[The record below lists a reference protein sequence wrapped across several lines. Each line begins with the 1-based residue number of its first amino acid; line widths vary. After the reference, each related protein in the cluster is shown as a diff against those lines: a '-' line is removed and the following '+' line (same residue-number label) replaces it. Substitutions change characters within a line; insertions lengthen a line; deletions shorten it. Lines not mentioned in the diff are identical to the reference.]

1 MILDHLDNWKRYGSL
16 NAGFEKAFE
25 FLQRADLAELPA
37 GRHELDGDRLY
48 VVVIRDDGRGREGV
62 KLEAHRRYIDIQ
74 FCLSGADEM
83 GWKPVSR
90 CTGRQGFDES
100 KDVEII
106 ADRPETWLTVP
117 SGTFAIFFPPDAH
130 APQGGAGP
138 LHKVVVKVADG
149 P

>member
-1 MILDHLDNWKRYGSL
+1 MILDHLGNWKCYASL

-25 FLQRADLAELPA
+25 FLQRADLAELEG

-62 KLEAHRRYIDIQ
+62 KLEAHMKYIDIQ
-74 FCLSGADEM
+74 FCLSGTDEM
-83 GWKPVSR
+83 GWKSVAL
-90 CTGRQGFDES
+90 CTGRAQFDES

-106 ADRPETWLTVP
+106 TDRPETWLTVP
-117 SGTFAIFFPPDAH
+117 SGTFAIFFPQDAH
-130 APQGGAGP
+130 APQGGTGR
-138 LHKVVVKVADG
+138 LHKIVVKVADA